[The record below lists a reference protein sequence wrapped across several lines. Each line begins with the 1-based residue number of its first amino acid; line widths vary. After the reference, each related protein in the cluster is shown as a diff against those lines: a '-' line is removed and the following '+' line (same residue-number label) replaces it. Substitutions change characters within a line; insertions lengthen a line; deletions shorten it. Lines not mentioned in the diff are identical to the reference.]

1 MDNRTNHGADNAGTG
16 DRVREHTS
24 SEINARIDNE
34 TTEIVRRY
42 ATRSKV
48 EISRRI
54 EELEREWD
62 VDRALMSVAGTNVL
76 LGLTLSQ
83 TVSRKWLIFPAVVS
97 SFLIYHAV
105 QGWCPP
111 VAVLRRLNFRTR
123 HEIEREKYALK
134 ALRGDFEQSMQVSSD
149 SGTRAEQALQ
159 AAQS

>member
-1 MDNRTNHGADNAGTG
+1 MENTNESTTTNAGDG
-16 DRVREHTS
+16 DRVRES
-24 SEINARIDNE
+24 GSDEVNARLDRE
-34 TTEIVRRY
+34 MRERVDSYAAKGGAEIW
-42 ATRSKV
+42 
-48 EISRRI
+48 RRI

-83 TVSRKWLIFPAVVS
+83 TVSRKWLLFPAVVS

-123 HEIEREKYALK
+123 NEIEREKYALK
-134 ALRGDFEQSMQVSSD
+134 ALRGDFEQAGRISSD
-149 SGTRAEQALQ
+149 EGTGAERALQ
-159 AAQS
+159 AAQA